1 MNKDDCGPLVTSSQT
16 LLLDYAVEIEGL
28 LNKENVNHAEK
39 KALENNSLY
48 NEILLNILVFGPGKF
63 IKKYH
68 YDSPCTDLLIKNGI
82 LEIID
87 DIEVDN
93 KKFEIIRRAYEL
105 AFNAYRQLDNNHFTA
120 PIISYEEIFVEKKTY
135 PSYKERQ
142 KIEKWLDD
150 IKYCKEIFEKYITPT
165 VYSLEELFGHY
176 FNQNIHVY
184 QYLFNDMFGKLG
196 NKKMK
201 KSFPFDIYDIYSNMG
216 LKSISAEEFEYLGNH
231 PLSTPGI
238 SFYPNNLNNLW
249 LTPDNSTF
257 LKHFD
262 KSVDIILKDDEK
274 IYFFI

>member
-105 AFNAYRQLDNNHFTA
+105 AFNAYRQLDN
-120 PIISYEEIFVEKKTY
+120 
-135 PSYKERQ
+135 
-142 KIEKWLDD
+142 
-150 IKYCKEIFEKYITPT
+150 CKEIFEKYITPT